1 MDASRSAVTLPLLT
15 SLLIGCAQELI
26 FRGTVLDP
34 PRESRDF
41 ALQDQ
46 FRKSV
51 RLSDLQGRVVVLT
64 FLYTSCPDVC
74 PIIADKLRK
83 TVESLGDPMPDVAVL
98 VVTVDPERDTTNRVH
113 AYSQRHK
120 MLERWHF
127 LIGEARELRPIWEYY
142 WVGQVRK
149 DEKGEV
155 MHRSP
160 VHLAD
165 RHGKIRVVFGSRF
178 EPSDLAHDI
187 RVLLRS

>member
-1 MDASRSAVTLPLLT
+1 MNAFRSAVTLALLT
-15 SLLIGCAQELI
+15 SLLIGCTQEPT

-34 PRESRDF
+34 PRAARDF
-41 ALQDQ
+41 TLTDQ
-46 FRKSV
+46 FGKHV
-51 RLSDLQGRVVVLT
+51 RPSDFRGRVVVLT

-83 TVESLGDPMPDVAVL
+83 TVEPLGDPMPDVAVL
-98 VVTVDPERDTTNRVH
+98 VVTVDPERDTTDRVY
-113 AYSQRHK
+113 AYSQQHK
-120 MLERWHF
+120 MLDRWHF

-149 DEKGEV
+149 VEEGEV
-155 MHRSP
+155 IHSSP

-187 RVLLRS
+187 RALLRS

>member
-1 MDASRSAVTLPLLT
+1 MSVLRLSVTLAFLG
-15 SLLIGCAQELI
+15 SLLIGCAQDPT
-26 FRGTVLDP
+26 FRGTALDP
-34 PRESRDF
+34 PRAARDF
-41 ALQDQ
+41 TLTDQ
-46 FRKSV
+46 FGKPV
-51 RLSDLQGRVVVLT
+51 RSSDFRGRVVVLT

-83 TVESLGDPMPDVAVL
+83 TVESLGDPMPDVAVF
-98 VVTVDPERDTTNRVH
+98 VVTVDPERDTTDRAY
-113 AYSQRHK
+113 AYSKQHK
-120 MLERWHF
+120 MLDRWHF
-127 LIGEARELRPIWEYY
+127 LVGEASELRPIWEYY

-165 RHGKIRVVFGSRF
+165 RHGKIRVVFGSQF